1 MAYTVYRYGLTLLQI
16 NKLML
21 FLYIFRQYFAD
32 IVAFLFS
39 LVVLIFSSKLLS
51 LFSSFYIFKTTVA
64 ICDHSIA
71 SLCPGNILCFLFYA
85 NVNVDS
91 AVLFHW
97 VANDKAM

>member
-39 LVVLIFSSKLLS
+39 LLTKLLS